1 MVADRKFFQIKTEYL
16 ITGIIQIFETLWKKI
31 LVVAFKPPP
40 PHPPDLLHNSIEIF
54 PWKGSLLVKDYFIF
68 IGSSM

>member
-40 PHPPDLLHNSIEIF
+40 PTPQIC
-54 PWKGSLLVKDYFIF
+54 FI
-68 IGSSM
+68 IQ

>member
-40 PHPPDLLHNSIEIF
+40 PHPPDLLHNSIELF
-54 PWKGSLLVKDYFIF
+54 P
-68 IGSSM
+68 

>member
-16 ITGIIQIFETLWKKI
+16 ITGIIQVFETLWKKI

-40 PHPPDLLHNSIEIF
+40 HPPDLLHNSIEIF
-54 PWKGSLLVKDYFIF
+54 P
-68 IGSSM
+68 